1 MLIGKKSPGGAF
13 FGRQLRYRRQ
23 KARFLP
29 AARRVATPERVAP
42 RGTAEV
48 LERILRAP
56 SPWAGDTL
64 VNVTLAIGPLIAL
77 IAGIL
82 ILIVPRLLNY
92 IVAIYLIVIGL
103 LGLFG
108 GSLHL

>member
-1 MLIGKKSPGGAF
+1 MNLT
-13 FGRQLRYRRQ
+13 
-23 KARFLP
+23 
-29 AARRVATPERVAP
+29 V
-42 RGTAEV
+42 
-48 LERILRAP
+48 
-56 SPWAGDTL
+56 
-64 VNVTLAIGPLIAL
+64 AIGPLIAL

-108 GSLHL
+108 GRLLA